1 MSWIKDHIR
10 TVPDFPLKGIM
21 FRDMTTLFQDA
32 DAFKRTSDELVSHY
46 EGRQFDKIVGIE
58 ARGFVLGG
66 LMAYQMNAGFVPIR
80 KADKLPYETR
90 TQAYRKEYGTDFL
103 ELHVD
108 GVSPGERVLLV
119 DDLIATGGTAEA
131 AISLIRAGGAVV
143 EDACFIVD
151 LSDLGGADIVRKL
164 GCDLVALT
172 RFGDD

>member
-1 MSWIKDHIR
+1 MSWIKNHIR

-21 FRDMTTLFQDA
+21 FRDMTTLFQNT
-32 DAFKRTSDELVSHY
+32 DAFKRTCDELLSHY

-80 KADKLPYETR
+80 KADKLPYETL

-108 GVSPGERVLLV
+108 GVAAGERVLLV
-119 DDLIATGGTAEA
+119 DDLIATGGTAA
-131 AISLIRAGGAVV
+131 AAVSLIRASGAIV

-151 LSDLGGADIVRKL
+151 LPDLGGADALRKL
-164 GCDLVALT
+164 GCALVALT
-172 RFGDD
+172 QFGND

>member
-21 FRDMTTLFQDA
+21 FRDMTTLFQNA
-32 DAFKRTSDELVSHY
+32 DAFRRTVDELVGHY
-46 EGRQFDKIVGIE
+46 EDRQFDTIVGIE
-58 ARGFVLGG
+58 ARGFVMGG
-66 LMAYQMNAGFVPIR
+66 LMAYQMKAGFVPIR

-103 ELHVD
+103 ELHID
-108 GVSPGERVLLV
+108 GVNPGDRILLV

-151 LSDLGGADIVRKL
+151 LPDLGGADLVRGL
-164 GCDLVALT
+164 GCNLVALT
-172 RFGDD
+172 QFEGV

>member
-1 MSWIKDHIR
+1 
-10 TVPDFPLKGIM
+10 M
-21 FRDMTTLFQDA
+21 FRDMTTLFQNA
-32 DAFKRTSDELVSHY
+32 GAFRRTVDELVSHY
-46 EGRQFDKIVGIE
+46 DGRQFDKIVGIE
-58 ARGFVLGG
+58 ARGFVMGG

-103 ELHVD
+103 ELHID
-108 GVSPGERVLLV
+108 GVNAGDRILLV

-151 LSDLGGADIVRKL
+151 LPDLGGADLVRGL
-164 GCDLVALT
+164 GCKLVALT
-172 RFGDD
+172 QFDGV